1 MAKIQQNAQRH
12 ACREVKMKLWV
23 DDIRPA
29 PEGWTRARSVT
40 EAIRILA
47 TMAVEEVSLDHDI
60 SMKVMVGDED
70 AGFSEPRPFRSNE
83 TFEPVARFI
92 AAAYPV
98 DDDGQSQLFVTIHTA
113 NSVAASKMAAI
124 LHEFRPAVRLSKPC
138 NRFEFEES
146 K

>member
-1 MAKIQQNAQRH
+1 
-12 ACREVKMKLWV
+12 MKLWV

-60 SMKVMVGDED
+60 SMKVMVGDEE

-83 TFEPVARFI
+83 TFEPVAWFI
-92 AAAYPV
+92 RELARERPSGWYPEM
-98 DDDGQSQLFVTIHTA
+98 VTLHTA
-113 NSVAASKMAAI
+113 NSNGADKMKAI
-124 LHEFRPAVRLSKPC
+124 LADTVIDVRIRLSRPC
-138 NRFEFEES
+138 NRFEFEDKPRKPLVEDQEGRVGL
-146 K
+146 

>member
-1 MAKIQQNAQRH
+1 
-12 ACREVKMKLWV
+12 MKLWV

-29 PEGWTRARSVT
+29 PEGWERARSVT

-47 TMAVEEVSLDHDI
+47 TIPVYEVSLDHDI

-83 TFEPVARFI
+83 TFEPVARYI
-92 AAAYPV
+92 RAAFNP
-98 DDDGQSQLFVTIHTA
+98 DQIIITIHTA
-113 NSVAASKMAAI
+113 NSVAAEKMVEI
-124 LHEFRPAVRLSKPC
+124 LNGFHPSVRLSRPC